1 MYDDLARSQRPSLLE
16 QFVVQCVIPSVLAT
30 FVMQCRALTGAEETF
45 IGSDAMR
52 PASSVASVTVHVALG
67 AAVLLGQAK
76 SSRSSPTPTRQVSII
91 FPQTVSTGR
100 ESGIGVPAPRI
111 PSIPDVPII
120 SLPETVLQSATPSHP
135 IFPVYA
141 PSNATS
147 GSGQPAGGIAPLGE
161 AGPEVLTGPLPV
173 YPELLRRAGV
183 QGQVV
188 LEALVD
194 TTGRVQA
201 TSISVVAATNPGFVA
216 PARQALL
223 ATLFRPAR
231 VGGRPVRM
239 LVRVPFDFTIRGGTG
254 RAR

>member
-1 MYDDLARSQRPSLLE
+1 MRAMSSVTSITIHVAVGAAALFGTARS
-16 QFVVQCVIPSVLAT
+16 
-30 FVMQCRALTGAEETF
+30 G
-45 IGSDAMR
+45 
-52 PASSVASVTVHVALG
+52 
-67 AAVLLGQAK
+67 
-76 SSRSSPTPTRQVSII
+76 RSNPTPTRQILAV
-91 FPQTVSTGR
+91 FPQPVSTHP
-100 ESGIGVPAPRI
+100 ESGVGLPAPQI
-111 PSIPDVPII
+111 PSGPDVPWIPMP
-120 SLPETVLQSATPSHP
+120 LTVLQPGAPSYP
-135 IFPVYA
+135 AFPTYA
-141 PSNATS
+141 PSNETTAYGHPS
-147 GSGQPAGGIAPLGE
+147 DGWGPALGE

-173 YPELLRRAGV
+173 YPEFLRRAGV

-201 TSISVVAATNPGFVA
+201 ASIAVASATNPGFVA

>member
-1 MYDDLARSQRPSLLE
+1 M
-16 QFVVQCVIPSVLAT
+16 
-30 FVMQCRALTGAEETF
+30 RA
-45 IGSDAMR
+45 I
-52 PASSVASVTVHVALG
+52 SSVASVTMHVALG
-67 AAVLLGQAK
+67 AAVLFGTAK
-76 SSRSSPTPTRQVSII
+76 SGRSNPSPPRERVLV
-91 FPQTVSTGR
+91 FPQPVRFSH
-100 ESGIGVPAPRI
+100 ESGSGLPTPRI
-111 PSIPDVPII
+111 PSISDVPII
-120 SLPETVLQSATPSHP
+120 SLPSTVLQSAAPSHP
-135 IFPVYA
+135 VFPVSA
-141 PSNATS
+141 ASSATS
-147 GSGQPAGGIAPLGE
+147 GSAQPDAGIAPLGE

-194 TTGRVQA
+194 TTGRVQPA
-201 TSISVVAATNPGFVA
+201 SISVVSATDPGFVA

-231 VGGRPVRM
+231 VGGRAVRM